1 MRSIFFFFFNDTA
14 TTEIYTLSLHDALP
28 ISWLNPEFAPRAPG
42 DGILRQARLR
52 DPPSGSRQR
61 RAAFDSDPATRAPR
75 SRRLLYAAGSSLRQP
90 STPILRP
97 AHPGWKRVAEAIGD
111 DAGYVRDVRK
121 ERLRTEQGIQAAQKL
136 LQQELPLHVG
146 DRVAL
151 GQILYFRITV
161 LVGDNYHVF

>member
-61 RAAFDSDPATRAPR
+61 RAAFDSDRKSTRLNSSHGYISYAVFCLKKKKKTN
-75 SRRLLYAAGSSLRQP
+75 STLYCLSS
-90 STPILRP
+90 T
-97 AHPGWKRVAEAIGD
+97 
-111 DAGYVRDVRK
+111 
-121 ERLRTEQGIQAAQKL
+121 T
-136 LQQELPLHVG
+136 
-146 DRVAL
+146 
-151 GQILYFRITV
+151 
-161 LVGDNYHVF
+161 